1 MMYHLTRVPG
11 ILPSVATAPFRVLQ
25 VLLFAM
31 KFVEDRYRANKLGG
45 VVAPEEAAEE
55 PASVAK
61 VTGEEEKENS
71 APVDASIGKEMPLTE
86 LQPEDAAA
94 VPLSFL
100 ED

>member
-1 MMYHLTRVPG
+1 MVCFYLSAPSRFLGNCLASLTHHVPQWWG
-11 ILPSVATAPFRVLQ
+11 W
-25 VLLFAM
+25 
-31 KFVEDRYRANKLGG
+31 VED
-45 VVAPEEAAEE
+45 
-55 PASVAK
+55 
-61 VTGEEEKENS
+61 GEEEKENS

>member
-1 MMYHLTRVPG
+1 MYHLTRVPG

-55 PASVAK
+55 PNI
-61 VTGEEEKENS
+61 ES
-71 APVDASIGKEMPLTE
+71 AGTFGFRWERDTRR
-86 LQPEDAAA
+86 D
-94 VPLSFL
+94 
-100 ED
+100 

>member
-1 MMYHLTRVPG
+1 M
-11 ILPSVATAPFRVLQ
+11 
-25 VLLFAM
+25 LLCYSA
-31 KFVEDRYRANKLGG
+31 
-45 VVAPEEAAEE
+45 EESAEE